1 MGRSLSQL
9 YLTKNG
15 GTKYYLMF
23 HIKPWMRGLPA
34 FKQTPANKKNHK
46 ESLRTSDLS
55 QALEKMTAALAKL
68 DLCIDTKNSS
78 ELIDR
83 RPLVKKL
90 LSDYEKNNPLNRS
103 EAESYF
109 DNLMSFGTLTE
120 EELRQ
125 MENKAWNWF
134 HTVID
139 EDNPKDENLKIE
151 RYHKA
156 QLAALARVK
165 AKEDQKLDPSPH
177 PYQITIE
184 YCKAE
189 LLESYQR
196 YGKSDKQKGKLQTAV
211 KKFLLFLKREDIE
224 LARITRKYVKRYID
238 RAVEQKIPYNTLFSE
253 LVHLRALW
261 KHAVDE
267 ELILNSENPFYG
279 HDLQYL
285 KKPKARSVYEIE
297 LVEQMLEAATKRSE
311 IYQLILLSWY
321 TGARV
326 SEIFNC
332 RLEIKDGISILSLA
346 EEGGKTEAAKR
357 LVPIHPALSQA
368 LQERDMMPETGQQ
381 FDWSVG
387 TSNALEKRFLRFK
400 EKFLI
405 SKNLEH
411 RNRELVHHSFR
422 NTFITSLLNQ
432 GLSELQVSVLT
443 GQSKKT
449 IGQTE
454 AVKTYYRGAGLE
466 QKLEHISRL
475 PALQVHPK

>member
-1 MGRSLSQL
+1 MSKNLSQL

-23 HIKPWMRGLPA
+23 HIKPWMRDLPA
-34 FKQTPANKKNHK
+34 FKQIPASKKNHK
-46 ESLRTSDLS
+46 KSLRTSDLS
-55 QALEKMTAALAKL
+55 QALEKMTVALAKL
-68 DLCIDTKNSS
+68 DLCIDSINGG

-83 RPLVKKL
+83 RQLVKKL
-90 LSDYEKNNPLNRS
+90 LSDYEKIKPLNKS

-109 DNLMSFGTLTE
+109 DSLMSFGMLTE

-125 MENKAWNWF
+125 VENRAWNWF

-156 QLAALARVK
+156 QLTALARVK
-165 AKEDQKLDPSPH
+165 TKEDQKLDPSPH
-177 PYQITIE
+177 PYKITIE
-184 YCKAE
+184 YCKDE
-189 LLESYQR
+189 LLESYHR
-196 YGKSDKQKGKLQTAV
+196 YGKSEKQKGKLKTAV
-211 KKFLLFLKREDIE
+211 KKFLLFLEREDIE
-224 LARITRKYVKRYID
+224 LERITRKYVKRYID

-261 KHAVDE
+261 KNAVDE

-297 LVEQMLEAATKRSE
+297 LVEQMLEAAGRRRE

-321 TGARV
+321 SGARV
-326 SEIFNC
+326 NEIFNC
-332 RLEIKDGISILSLA
+332 KLEMKDGISILSLA

-357 LVPIHPALSQA
+357 FVPIHPALSQA
-368 LQERDMMPETGQQ
+368 LQENDMMPETGQR
-381 FDWSVG
+381 FDWSVE
-387 TSNALEKRFLRFK
+387 TSNALEKKFLRFK

-411 RNRELVHHSFR
+411 RNKELVHHSFR
-422 NTFITSLLNQ
+422 NTFITLLLNQ
-432 GLSELQVSVLT
+432 KLSELQVAVLT

-454 AVKTYYRGAGLE
+454 AVKTYYRDAGLE
-466 QKLEHISRL
+466 QKLENISRL
-475 PALQVHPK
+475 PALQLHPK

>member
-1 MGRSLSQL
+1 MTSLLLSRYQ
-9 YLTKNG
+9 
-15 GTKYYLMF
+15 
-23 HIKPWMRGLPA
+23 PA
-34 FKQTPANKKNHK
+34 KKNHK
-46 ESLRTSDLS
+46 KSLRTSDLS
-55 QALEKMTAALAKL
+55 QALEKMTVALAKL
-68 DLCIDTKNSS
+68 DLCIDSINGG

-83 RPLVKKL
+83 RQLVKKL
-90 LSDYEKNNPLNRS
+90 LSDYEKIKPLNKS

-109 DNLMSFGTLTE
+109 DSLMSFGMLTE

-125 MENKAWNWF
+125 VENRAWNWF

-156 QLAALARVK
+156 QLTALARVK
-165 AKEDQKLDPSPH
+165 TKEDQKLDPSPH
-177 PYQITIE
+177 PYKITIE
-184 YCKAE
+184 YCKDE
-189 LLESYQR
+189 LLESYHR
-196 YGKSDKQKGKLQTAV
+196 YGKSEKQKGKLKTAV
-211 KKFLLFLKREDIE
+211 KKFLLFLEREDIE
-224 LARITRKYVKRYID
+224 LERITRKYVKRYID

-261 KHAVDE
+261 KNAVDE

-297 LVEQMLEAATKRSE
+297 LVEQMLEAAGRRRE

-321 TGARV
+321 SGARV
-326 SEIFNC
+326 NEIFNC
-332 RLEIKDGISILSLA
+332 KLEMKDGISILSLA

-357 LVPIHPALSQA
+357 FVPIHPALSQA
-368 LQERDMMPETGQQ
+368 LQENDMMPETGQR
-381 FDWSVG
+381 FDWSVE
-387 TSNALEKRFLRFK
+387 TSNALEKKFLRFK

-411 RNRELVHHSFR
+411 RNKELVHHSFR
-422 NTFITSLLNQ
+422 NTFITLLLNQ
-432 GLSELQVSVLT
+432 KLSELQVAVLT

-466 QKLEHISRL
+466 QKLENISRL
-475 PALQVHPK
+475 PALQLHPK

>member
-1 MGRSLSQL
+1 MSKNLSQL

-23 HIKPWMRGLPA
+23 HIKPWMRDLPA
-34 FKQTPANKKNHK
+34 FKQIPASKKNHK
-46 ESLRTSDLS
+46 KSLRTSDLS
-55 QALEKMTAALAKL
+55 QALEKMTVALAKL
-68 DLCIDTKNSS
+68 DLCIDSINGG

-83 RPLVKKL
+83 RQLVKKL
-90 LSDYEKNNPLNRS
+90 LSDYEKIKPLNKS

-109 DNLMSFGTLTE
+109 DSLMSFGMLTE

-125 MENKAWNWF
+125 VENRAWNWF

-156 QLAALARVK
+156 QLTALARVK
-165 AKEDQKLDPSPH
+165 TKEDQKLDPSPH
-177 PYQITIE
+177 PYKITIE
-184 YCKAE
+184 YCKDE
-189 LLESYQR
+189 LLESYHR
-196 YGKSDKQKGKLQTAV
+196 YGKSEKQKGKLKTAV
-211 KKFLLFLKREDIE
+211 KKFLLFLEREDIE
-224 LARITRKYVKRYID
+224 LERITRKYVKRYID

-261 KHAVDE
+261 KNAVDE

-297 LVEQMLEAATKRSE
+297 LVEQMLEAAGRRRE

-321 TGARV
+321 SGARV
-326 SEIFNC
+326 NEIFNC
-332 RLEIKDGISILSLA
+332 KLEMKDGISILSLA

-357 LVPIHPALSQA
+357 FVPIHPALSQA
-368 LQERDMMPETGQQ
+368 LQENDMMPETGQR
-381 FDWSVG
+381 FDWSVE
-387 TSNALEKRFLRFK
+387 TSNALEKKFLRFK

-411 RNRELVHHSFR
+411 RNKELVHHSFR
-422 NTFITSLLNQ
+422 NTFITLLLNQ
-432 GLSELQVSVLT
+432 KLSELQVAVLT

-466 QKLEHISRL
+466 QKLENISRL
-475 PALQVHPK
+475 PALQLHPK

>member
-1 MGRSLSQL
+1 MSKNLSQL

-23 HIKPWMRGLPA
+23 HIKPWMRDLPA
-34 FKQTPANKKNHK
+34 FKQIPASKKNHK
-46 ESLRTSDLS
+46 KSLRTSDLS
-55 QALEKMTAALAKL
+55 QALEKMTVALAKL
-68 DLCIDTKNSS
+68 DLCIDSINGG

-83 RPLVKKL
+83 RQLVKKL
-90 LSDYEKNNPLNRS
+90 LSDYEKIKPLNKS

-109 DNLMSFGTLTE
+109 DSLMSFGMLTE

-125 MENKAWNWF
+125 VENRAWNWF

-156 QLAALARVK
+156 QLTALARVK
-165 AKEDQKLDPSPH
+165 TKEDQKLDPSPH
-177 PYQITIE
+177 PYKITIE
-184 YCKAE
+184 YCKDE
-189 LLESYQR
+189 LLESYHR
-196 YGKSDKQKGKLQTAV
+196 YGKSEKQKGKLKTAV
-211 KKFLLFLKREDIE
+211 KKFLLFLEREDIE
-224 LARITRKYVKRYID
+224 LERITRKYVKRYID

-261 KHAVDE
+261 KNAVDE

-297 LVEQMLEAATKRSE
+297 LVEQMLEAAGRRRE

-321 TGARV
+321 SGARV
-326 SEIFNC
+326 NEIFNC
-332 RLEIKDGISILSLA
+332 KLEMKDGISILSLA

-357 LVPIHPALSQA
+357 FVPIHPALSQA
-368 LQERDMMPETGQQ
+368 LQENDMMPETGQR
-381 FDWSVG
+381 FDWSVE
-387 TSNALEKRFLRFK
+387 TSNALEKKFLRFK

-411 RNRELVHHSFR
+411 RNKELVHHSFR
-422 NTFITSLLNQ
+422 NTFITLLLNQ
-432 GLSELQVSVLT
+432 KLSELQVAVLT

-466 QKLEHISRL
+466 QKLENISRL
-475 PALQVHPK
+475 PALQIHPK

>member
-1 MGRSLSQL
+1 MSKNLSQL

-23 HIKPWMRGLPA
+23 HIKPWMRDLPA
-34 FKQTPANKKNHK
+34 FKQIPASKKNHK
-46 ESLRTSDLS
+46 KSLRTSDLS

-68 DLCIDTKNSS
+68 DLCIDSINGG

-83 RPLVKKL
+83 RQLVKKL
-90 LSDYEKNNPLNRS
+90 LSDYEKIKPLNKS

-109 DNLMSFGTLTE
+109 DSLMSFGMLTE

-125 MENKAWNWF
+125 VENRAWNWF

-156 QLAALARVK
+156 QLTALARVK
-165 AKEDQKLDPSPH
+165 TKEDQKLDPSPH
-177 PYQITIE
+177 PYKITIE
-184 YCKAE
+184 YCKDE
-189 LLESYQR
+189 LLESYHR
-196 YGKSDKQKGKLQTAV
+196 YGKSEKQKGKLKTAV
-211 KKFLLFLKREDIE
+211 KKFLLFLEREDIE
-224 LARITRKYVKRYID
+224 LERITRKYVKRYID

-261 KHAVDE
+261 KNAVDE

-297 LVEQMLEAATKRSE
+297 LVEQMLEAAGRRRE

-321 TGARV
+321 SGARV
-326 SEIFNC
+326 NEIFNC
-332 RLEIKDGISILSLA
+332 KLEMKDGISILSLA

-357 LVPIHPALSQA
+357 FVPIHPALSQA
-368 LQERDMMPETGQQ
+368 LQENDMMPETGQR
-381 FDWSVG
+381 FDWSVE
-387 TSNALEKRFLRFK
+387 TSNALEKKFLRFK

-411 RNRELVHHSFR
+411 RNKELVHHSFR
-422 NTFITSLLNQ
+422 STFITLLLNQ
-432 GLSELQVSVLT
+432 KLSELQVAVLT

-466 QKLEHISRL
+466 QKLENISRL
-475 PALQVHPK
+475 PALQLHPK